1 MEREQAAK
9 GPDAAPGPALLRGG
23 QFRPLNVRRNAS
35 LSALVPSVHVPC
47 SAVHFPVC
55 PSLPE
60 ALVDLMAVV
69 VRLCPSVCES
79 SHLAVLLGA
88 YGASLS
94 VLGEDVA
101 GSVWGQAGGVTRA
114 VSDDRML

>member
-1 MEREQAAK
+1 
-9 GPDAAPGPALLRGG
+9 
-23 QFRPLNVRRNAS
+23 
-35 LSALVPSVHVPC
+35 
-47 SAVHFPVC
+47 
-55 PSLPE
+55 
-60 ALVDLMAVV
+60 MAVV

-114 VSDDRML
+114 VSEDRML